1 MDNNNNP
8 QANLSKVIEKMAA
21 NSNFTKILLKYS
33 GWSPNSTLATTWQGQ
48 IDFAIAMRFR
58 LVQLIAVVFLFLD
71 SAFFFMQ
78 IKDNENYFTKITI
91 FLMELIASAVIFCGY
106 ELWYQKTRLMYQA
119 RKEIEPIFYKV
130 LTVTIETAIPFICI
144 LIQSL
149 HLQLEKAYAN
159 VSLIEHIP
167 FMLLSI
173 LYLRFWLCFYAALI
187 ASMGRILLL
196 LLILSFSEVDK
207 KLPDHAWGIAEIILS
222 GFIMGTIA
230 LLLRKM
236 IESAI
241 AVASEKTKLQDIFGR
256 FVSKDVADQIV
267 SKDLKMGG
275 DNINAS
281 VLFLDIRNFTHRS
294 STMTPEDAVA
304 FLNQLFNFTVA
315 EVEKAGGIV
324 NKFLGDGFMAVFG
337 APLSLPNSCNAAVI
351 CAIGIF
357 EKLQEFNTSRTGGIV
372 DLGIGIN
379 YGPMVAG
386 VMGTDTRKE
395 YTVIGD
401 IVNTASRIE
410 SLNKEFGTSLLI
422 SQSVYDNLD
431 ANLKEQFESMPPAMV
446 KGKAQP
452 ISIYKKI

>member
-1 MDNNNNP
+1 MSDINNP
-8 QANLSKVIEKMAA
+8 QANLSKVAENMAV
-21 NSNFTKILLKYS
+21 NSNFTKILLKFTR
-33 GWSPNSTLATTWQGQ
+33 WPPNPNFVTTWQER
-48 IDFAIAMRFR
+48 DFVVAMRFR

-78 IKDNENYFTKITI
+78 IKDNENSYTKITI
-91 FLMELIASAVIFCGY
+91 YMMELIASAVIFWGY
-106 ELWYQKTRLMYQA
+106 ELWYQKIRLTYQA
-119 RKEIEPIFYKV
+119 RKEIEPILYKV
-130 LTVTIETAIPFICI
+130 LTVTIETAIPFVCI

-149 HLQLEKAYAN
+149 HLPLEKAYTN
-159 VSLIEHIP
+159 VYLIEHVP

-187 ASMGRILLL
+187 ASAGRILLL
-196 LLILSFSEVDK
+196 LLILSVSEVDK
-207 KLPDHAWGIAEIILS
+207 HFLDESWGIAEILLS

-241 AVASEKTKLQDIFGR
+241 AVGFEKTKIQDIFGR

-267 SKDLKMGG
+267 SKDLKIGG
-275 DNINAS
+275 DNVNAS

-294 STMTPEDAVA
+294 STMAPEDAVA

-315 EVEKAGGIV
+315 EVEKAGGMV

-337 APLSLPNSCNAAVI
+337 APITLTNSCNASVL

-357 EKLQEFNTSRTGGIV
+357 EKLQLFNTTRTSEIV
-372 DLGIGIN
+372 SLGIGIN

-431 ANLKEQFESMPPAMV
+431 ANLKDQFESLPPTMV
-446 KGKAQP
+446 KGKDQP

>member
-21 NSNFTKILLKYS
+21 NSNFTKLLLKYS
-33 GWSPNSTLATTWQGQ
+33 GQSPNSSLATTWQGKDLVIQ
-48 IDFAIAMRFR
+48 MRFR

-71 SAFFFMQ
+71 TIFFFLEMR
-78 IKDNENYFTKITI
+78 KTENTNTKITTY
-91 FLMELIASAVIFCGY
+91 LLELTTSFVVFFGY
-106 ELWYQKTRLMYQA
+106 EIWYQKKRLMYQA
-119 RKEIEPIFYKV
+119 RKEIEPKFYKV
-130 LTVTIETAIPFICI
+130 LTITVEASIPFICI

-149 HLQLEKAYAN
+149 HLQLGKAYNN
-159 VSLIEHIP
+159 VYLIEHIP

-173 LYLRFWLCFYAALI
+173 LYLRFWLCFYASLI
-187 ASMGRILLL
+187 AILGRLLL
-196 LLILSFSEVDK
+196 LFIISFFTEVDK
-207 KLPDHAWGIAEIILS
+207 QLLNESWGLTEILLS

-236 IESAI
+236 IESAL
-241 AVASEKTKLQDIFGR
+241 AVASEKSRLHDIFGR

-267 SKDLKMGG
+267 SKDLKIGG
-275 DNINAS
+275 DNVNAS

-294 STMTPEDAVA
+294 STMTPEDAVT
-304 FLNQLFNFTVA
+304 FLNQVFNFTVA
-315 EVEKAGGIV
+315 EVEKAGGMV

-337 APLSLPNSCNAAVI
+337 APLSLPNSCNSAVI

-357 EKLQEFNTSRTGGIV
+357 EKLQLFNVSRIGENV
-372 DLGIGIN
+372 SLGIGIN

-386 VMGTDTRKE
+386 VMGTNTRKE

-431 ANLKEQFESMPPAMV
+431 AYLKEQFESLPPTMV
-446 KGKAQP
+446 KGKDQP

>member
-1 MDNNNNP
+1 MTDSNNP
-8 QANLSKVIEKMAA
+8 HSNLSKVIEKMAA
-21 NSNFTKILLKYS
+21 NSNLTKVLLKYS
-33 GWSPNSTLATTWQGQ
+33 GWNLNPTLATTWQGK
-48 IDFAIAMRFR
+48 DFVIAMRFR

-71 SAFFFMQ
+71 STFFFMQ
-78 IKDNENYFTKITI
+78 IKDNENSFTKITI
-91 FLMELIASAVIFCGY
+91 YLMELIASAVVFCGY
-106 ELWYQKTRLMYQA
+106 ELWYQKKRLMYQA

-130 LTVTIETAIPFICI
+130 LTVTIENAIPFVCI

-149 HLQLEKAYAN
+149 HLRLEIAYTN
-159 VSLIEHIP
+159 VYLIEHIP

-187 ASMGRILLL
+187 ASVGRIFLLI
-196 LLILSFSEVDK
+196 LILSFSEVDK
-207 KLPDHAWGIAEIILS
+207 QFLDESWGIAEILLS

-241 AVASEKTKLQDIFGR
+241 AVAFEKTKIQDIFGR

-267 SKDLKMGG
+267 SKDLKIGG
-275 DNINAS
+275 DNVNAS

-337 APLSLPNSCNAAVI
+337 APLSLPNSCNSAVI

-357 EKLQEFNTSRTGGIV
+357 EKLQLFNVSRTGENV
-372 DLGIGIN
+372 HLGIGIN

-386 VMGTDTRKE
+386 VMGTNTRKE

-446 KGKAQP
+446 KGKDQP

>member
-21 NSNFTKILLKYS
+21 NSNFTKLLLKYS
-33 GWSPNSTLATTWQGQ
+33 GQSPNSSLATTWQGKDLVIQ
-48 IDFAIAMRFR
+48 MRFR

-71 SAFFFMQ
+71 AIFFFLEMR
-78 IKDNENYFTKITI
+78 KTESTNTKITTYLLELTTSIGI
-91 FLMELIASAVIFCGY
+91 FFGY
-106 ELWYQKTRLMYQA
+106 EIWYQRKRLMYQA
-119 RKEIEPIFYKV
+119 RKEIEPNFYKV
-130 LTVTIETAIPFICI
+130 LTITVEASIPFVCI

-149 HLQLEKAYAN
+149 HLQLGKAYNN
-159 VSLIEHIP
+159 VYLIEHIP

-173 LYLRFWLCFYAALI
+173 LYLRFWLCFYASLI
-187 ASMGRILLL
+187 AILGRLLL
-196 LLILSFSEVDK
+196 LFIISFFTEVDK
-207 KLPDHAWGIAEIILS
+207 QLLNESWGLTEILLS

-236 IESAI
+236 IESAL
-241 AVASEKTKLQDIFGR
+241 AVASEKTRLHDIFGR

-267 SKDLKMGG
+267 SKDLKIGG
-275 DNINAS
+275 DNVNAS

-294 STMTPEDAVA
+294 STMAPEDAVA
-304 FLNQLFNFTVA
+304 FLNQVFNFTVA
-315 EVEKAGGIV
+315 EVEKAGGMV

-337 APLSLPNSCNAAVI
+337 APLSLPNSCNSAVI

-357 EKLQEFNTSRTGGIV
+357 EKLQLFNVSRLGENV
-372 DLGIGIN
+372 SLGIGIN

-386 VMGTDTRKE
+386 VMGTNTRKE

-431 ANLKEQFESMPPAMV
+431 ANLKDQFESMPPTMV
-446 KGKAQP
+446 KGKDQP

>member
-21 NSNFTKILLKYS
+21 NSNFTKLLLKYS
-33 GWSPNSTLATTWQGQ
+33 GQSPNSSLATTWQGKDLVIQ
-48 IDFAIAMRFR
+48 MRFR

-71 SAFFFMQ
+71 TIFFFLEMR
-78 IKDNENYFTKITI
+78 KTENTNTNITTY
-91 FLMELIASAVIFCGY
+91 LLELTTSIGVFFGY
-106 ELWYQKTRLMYQA
+106 EIWYQRKRLMYQA
-119 RKEIEPIFYKV
+119 RKEIEPKFYKV
-130 LTVTIETAIPFICI
+130 LTITVEASIPFICI

-149 HLQLEKAYAN
+149 HLQLGKAYNN
-159 VSLIEHIP
+159 VYLIEHIP

-173 LYLRFWLCFYAALI
+173 LYLRFWLCFYASLI
-187 ASMGRILLL
+187 AILGRLLL
-196 LLILSFSEVDK
+196 LFIISFFTEVDK
-207 KLPDHAWGIAEIILS
+207 QLLNESWGLTEILLS

-236 IESAI
+236 IESAL
-241 AVASEKTKLQDIFGR
+241 AVASEKSRLHDIFGR

-267 SKDLKMGG
+267 SKDLKIGG
-275 DNINAS
+275 DNVNAS

-294 STMTPEDAVA
+294 STMTPEDAVT
-304 FLNQLFNFTVA
+304 FLNQVFNFTVA
-315 EVEKAGGIV
+315 EVEKAGGMV

-337 APLSLPNSCNAAVI
+337 APLSLPNSCNSAVI

-357 EKLQEFNTSRTGGIV
+357 EKLQMFNVSRLGENV
-372 DLGIGIN
+372 HLGIGIN

-386 VMGTDTRKE
+386 VMGTNTRKE

-431 ANLKEQFESMPPAMV
+431 ANLKDQFESMPPTMV
-446 KGKAQP
+446 KGKDQP

>member
-1 MDNNNNP
+1 MKDINNP
-8 QANLSKVIEKMAA
+8 HSNLSKVIEKMAA

-33 GWSPNSTLATTWQGQ
+33 GWNLNPTFATTWKGK
-48 IDFAIAMRFR
+48 DYVIAMRFR

-71 SAFFFMQ
+71 STFFFMQ
-78 IKDNENYFTKITI
+78 IKDNENSYTKITI
-91 FLMELIASAVIFCGY
+91 YLVEMIAIALIFCGY
-106 ELWYQKTRLMYQA
+106 ELWYQKKRLMYQA
-119 RKEIEPIFYKV
+119 RKEIEPILYKV
-130 LTVTIETAIPFICI
+130 LTVTIETAIPFVCI

-149 HLQLEKAYAN
+149 HLQLEIAYN
-159 VSLIEHIP
+159 SVYLIEHIP

-207 KLPDHAWGIAEIILS
+207 HFLDESWGIAEILLS

-230 LLLRKM
+230 LLIRKM

-241 AVASEKTKLQDIFGR
+241 AVASEKTKLHDIFGR

-267 SKDLKMGG
+267 SKDLKIGG
-275 DNINAS
+275 DNVNAS

-304 FLNQLFNFTVA
+304 FLNQVFNFTVA
-315 EVEKAGGIV
+315 EVEKAGGMV

-337 APLSLPNSCNAAVI
+337 APLSLPNSCNSAVI

-357 EKLQEFNTSRTGGIV
+357 EKLQLFNVSRIGENV
-372 DLGIGIN
+372 HLGIGIN

-386 VMGTDTRKE
+386 VMGTNTRKE

-410 SLNKEFGTSLLI
+410 SLNKEFSTSLLI

-431 ANLKEQFESMPPAMV
+431 ANLKEQFESMPPTMV
-446 KGKAQP
+446 KGKDQP

>member
-21 NSNFTKILLKYS
+21 NSNFTKLLLKYS
-33 GWSPNSTLATTWQGQ
+33 GQSPNSSLATTWQGKDLVIQ
-48 IDFAIAMRFR
+48 MRFR

-71 SAFFFMQ
+71 TIFFFLEMR
-78 IKDNENYFTKITI
+78 KTENTNTNITTY
-91 FLMELIASAVIFCGY
+91 LLELTTSIGVFFGY
-106 ELWYQKTRLMYQA
+106 EIWYQRKRLMYQA
-119 RKEIEPIFYKV
+119 RKEIEPKFYKV
-130 LTVTIETAIPFICI
+130 LTITVEATIPFICI

-149 HLQLEKAYAN
+149 HLQLGEAYNN
-159 VSLIEHIP
+159 VYLIEHIP

-173 LYLRFWLCFYAALI
+173 LYLRFWLCFYASLI
-187 ASMGRILLL
+187 AILGRLLL
-196 LLILSFSEVDK
+196 LFIISFFTEVDK
-207 KLPDHAWGIAEIILS
+207 QLLNESWGLTEILLS

-236 IESAI
+236 IESAL
-241 AVASEKTKLQDIFGR
+241 AVASEKSRLHDIFGR

-267 SKDLKMGG
+267 SKDLKIGG
-275 DNINAS
+275 DNVNAS

-294 STMTPEDAVA
+294 STMTPEDAVT
-304 FLNQLFNFTVA
+304 FLNQVFNFTVA
-315 EVEKAGGIV
+315 EVEKAGGMV

-337 APLSLPNSCNAAVI
+337 APLSLPNSCNSAVI

-357 EKLQEFNTSRTGGIV
+357 EKLQLFNVSRLGENV
-372 DLGIGIN
+372 SLGIGIN

-386 VMGTDTRKE
+386 VMGTNTRKE

-410 SLNKEFGTSLLI
+410 SLNKEFSTSLLI

-431 ANLKEQFESMPPAMV
+431 ANLKDQFESMPPTMV
-446 KGKAQP
+446 KGKDQP

>member
-1 MDNNNNP
+1 MSNTNNP
-8 QANLSKVIEKMAA
+8 QSELSKVLEKMAV

-33 GWSPNSTLATTWQGQ
+33 RYNLKSTLATTWQGK
-48 IDFAIAMRFR
+48 DFVIAMRFR

-78 IKDNENYFTKITI
+78 IKDNENSYTKITI
-91 FLMELIASAVIFCGY
+91 YMMELIASAVIFWGY
-106 ELWYQKTRLMYQA
+106 ELWYQKKRLMYQA
-119 RKEIEPIFYKV
+119 RKEIEPILYKV
-130 LTVTIETAIPFICI
+130 LTVTIETAIPFVCI

-149 HLQLEKAYAN
+149 HLQLEKAYTN
-159 VSLIEHIP
+159 VYLIEHIP

-196 LLILSFSEVDK
+196 ILILSFSEVDK
-207 KLPDHAWGIAEIILS
+207 HFLDESWGIAEILLS

-241 AVASEKTKLQDIFGR
+241 AVASEKTRLHDIFGR

-275 DNINAS
+275 DNVNAS

-315 EVEKAGGIV
+315 EVEKSGGMV

-337 APLSLPNSCNAAVI
+337 APLSLPNSCNSAVI
-351 CAIGIF
+351 CAIGVF
-357 EKLQEFNTSRTGGIV
+357 EKLQLFNVSRLGENV
-372 DLGIGIN
+372 NLGIGIN

-386 VMGTDTRKE
+386 VMGTDSRKE

-431 ANLKEQFESMPPAMV
+431 ANLKEQFASLPPTMV
-446 KGKAQP
+446 KGKDQP

>member
-1 MDNNNNP
+1 MSDINNP
-8 QANLSKVIEKMAA
+8 QSNLSKVIGKIAS

-33 GWSPNSTLATTWQGQ
+33 GWAQNPNFATTWQEKE
-48 IDFAIAMRFR
+48 FVIAMRFR
-58 LVQLIAVVFLFLD
+58 LVQLIAVVILILD
-71 SAFFFMQ
+71 STFFFME
-78 IKDNENYFTKITI
+78 IKDNENFSTRSAMY
-91 FLMELIASAVIFCGY
+91 LMELIISIVVFWGY
-106 ELWYQKTRLMYQA
+106 ESWYQKKRLMYQA
-119 RKEIEPIFYKV
+119 RKEIEPDFYKV
-130 LTVTIETAIPFICI
+130 LTITIETSVPFICI
-144 LIQSL
+144 LIQSM
-149 HLQLEKAYAN
+149 HLPLEKAYTN
-159 VSLIEHIP
+159 VFLIEHVP

-187 ASMGRILLL
+187 ASAGRIIILLM
-196 LLILSFSEVDK
+196 ILYFEEVDK
-207 KLPDHAWGIAEIILS
+207 KLPDHLWGIAEIILS

-275 DNINAS
+275 DNVNAS

-315 EVEKAGGIV
+315 EVEKAGGMV

-337 APLSLPNSCNAAVI
+337 APLSLPNSCNSAVI
-351 CAIGIF
+351 CSIGIF
-357 EKLQEFNTSRTGGIV
+357 EKLQLFNTTRTGEIV
-372 DLGIGIN
+372 RLGIGIN

-431 ANLKEQFESMPPAMV
+431 ANLKDQFESLPPTMV
-446 KGKAQP
+446 KGKDQP

>member
-1 MDNNNNP
+1 MSNINNP
-8 QANLSKVIEKMAA
+8 HSNLSKVIEKMAA
-21 NSNFTKILLKYS
+21 NSNLTKILFKYS
-33 GWSPNSTLATTWQGQ
+33 GWNLNPTLATTWQGK
-48 IDFAIAMRFR
+48 DFVIAMRFR
-58 LVQLIAVVFLFLD
+58 LVQLIAVVFLLLD
-71 SAFFFMQ
+71 STFFFLEMR
-78 IKDNENYFTKITI
+78 KTENTNTNITTY
-91 FLMELIASAVIFCGY
+91 LLELTTSIGVFFGY
-106 ELWYQKTRLMYQA
+106 EIWYQRKRLMYQA
-119 RKEIEPIFYKV
+119 RKEIEPKFYKV
-130 LTVTIETAIPFICI
+130 LTITVEATIPFICI

-149 HLQLEKAYAN
+149 HLQLGEAYNN
-159 VSLIEHIP
+159 VYLIEHIP

-173 LYLRFWLCFYAALI
+173 LYLRFWLCFYASLI
-187 ASMGRILLL
+187 AILGRLLL
-196 LLILSFSEVDK
+196 LFIISFFTEVEKQLLNESWGLTEIL
-207 KLPDHAWGIAEIILS
+207 LS

-241 AVASEKTKLQDIFGR
+241 AVASEKTRLHDIFGR

-267 SKDLKMGG
+267 SKDLKIGG
-275 DNINAS
+275 DNVNAS

-304 FLNQLFNFTVA
+304 FLNQVFNFTVA
-315 EVEKAGGIV
+315 EVEKSGGMV

-337 APLSLPNSCNAAVI
+337 APLSLPNSCNASVL

-357 EKLQEFNTSRTGGIV
+357 EKLQLFNVSRLGENV
-372 DLGIGIN
+372 SLGIGIN

-386 VMGTDTRKE
+386 VMGTNTRKE

-410 SLNKEFGTSLLI
+410 SLNKEFSTSLLI

-431 ANLKEQFESMPPAMV
+431 ANLKDQFESMPPTMV
-446 KGKAQP
+446 KGKDQP

>member
-1 MDNNNNP
+1 M
-8 QANLSKVIEKMAA
+8 L
-21 NSNFTKILLKYS
+21 FKYS
-33 GWSPNSTLATTWQGQ
+33 GWDPNQTVEGDS
-48 IDFAIAMRFR
+48 FFIAMRFQLAL
-58 LVQLIAVVFLFLD
+58 LVAVVYLFLD
-71 SAFFFMQ
+71 STFFLMQ
-78 IKDNENYFTKITI
+78 MKDNGNSSFLITI
-91 FLMELIASAVIFCGY
+91 RVLELIAGIVLFFLY
-106 ELWYQKTRLMYQA
+106 ETWYQKIRLAYLA
-119 RKEIEPIFYKV
+119 RKEIEPNYYKV
-130 LTVTIETAIPFICI
+130 LTVTVGASIPFVCI

-149 HLQLEKAYAN
+149 HLSLEKAYTN

-167 FMLLSI
+167 FMLLSV

-187 ASMGRILLL
+187 ASLGRLLL
-196 LLILSFSEVDK
+196 LFLILSFSEVDK
-207 KLPDHAWGIAEIILS
+207 KLPDHAWGIAEILLS

-241 AVASEKTKLQDIFGR
+241 AVASEKSRLQDIFGR
-256 FVSKDVADQIV
+256 FVSKDVADQII

-281 VLFLDIRNFTHRS
+281 VLFLDVRNFTHRS
-294 STMTPEDAVA
+294 STMAPEDAVA
-304 FLNQLFNFTVA
+304 FLNLLFNFTVA
-315 EVEKAGGIV
+315 EVEKAGGMV

-337 APLSLPNSCNAAVI
+337 APITLTNSCNASVL
-351 CAIGIF
+351 CAIGVF
-357 EKLQEFNTSRTGGIV
+357 EKLQEFNTSRTGEIV
-372 DLGIGIN
+372 RLGIGIN

-386 VMGTDTRKE
+386 VMGTDSRKE

-431 ANLKEQFESMPPAMV
+431 AYLKEQFESMPPAMV
-446 KGKAQP
+446 KGKDQP

>member
-1 MDNNNNP
+1 MKDINNP
-8 QANLSKVIEKMAA
+8 HSNLSKVIEKMAA
-21 NSNFTKILLKYS
+21 NSNLTKILFKYS
-33 GWSPNSTLATTWQGQ
+33 GWNLNPTLATTWQGK
-48 IDFAIAMRFR
+48 DFVIAMRFR
-58 LVQLIAVVFLFLD
+58 LVQLIAVVFLLLD
-71 SAFFFMQ
+71 STFFFLEMR
-78 IKDNENYFTKITI
+78 KTENTNTNITTY
-91 FLMELIASAVIFCGY
+91 LLELTTSIGVFFGY
-106 ELWYQKTRLMYQA
+106 EIWYQRKRLMYQA
-119 RKEIEPIFYKV
+119 RKEIQPKFYKV
-130 LTVTIETAIPFICI
+130 LTITVEATIPFICI

-149 HLQLEKAYAN
+149 HLQLGEAYNN
-159 VSLIEHIP
+159 VYLIEHIP

-173 LYLRFWLCFYAALI
+173 LYLRFWLCFYASLI
-187 ASMGRILLL
+187 AILGRLLL
-196 LLILSFSEVDK
+196 LFIISFFTEVEKQLLNESWGLTEIL
-207 KLPDHAWGIAEIILS
+207 LS

-236 IESAI
+236 IESAL
-241 AVASEKTKLQDIFGR
+241 AVASEKSRLHDIFGR

-267 SKDLKMGG
+267 SKDLKIGG
-275 DNINAS
+275 DNVNAS

-304 FLNQLFNFTVA
+304 FLNQVFNFTVA
-315 EVEKAGGIV
+315 EVEKSGGMV

-337 APLSLPNSCNAAVI
+337 APLSLPNSCNASVL

-357 EKLQEFNTSRTGGIV
+357 EKLQLFNVSRLGENV
-372 DLGIGIN
+372 SLGIGIN

-386 VMGTDTRKE
+386 VMGTNTRKE

-410 SLNKEFGTSLLI
+410 SLNKEFSTSLLI

-431 ANLKEQFESMPPAMV
+431 ANLKDQFESMPPTMV
-446 KGKAQP
+446 KGKDQP

>member
-8 QANLSKVIEKMAA
+8 HSNLSKAVEKMTG
-21 NSNFTKILLKYS
+21 NSTFTKILLKYS
-33 GWSPNSTLATTWQGQ
+33 GWTPNSSLATTWQGK
-48 IDFAIAMRFR
+48 DFVIAMRFR
-58 LVQLIAVVFLFLD
+58 LVQLIAVVFLILD
-71 SAFFFMQ
+71 AIFFFVEM
-78 IKDNENYFTKITI
+78 KGTNNSSANITI
-91 FLMELIASAVIFCGY
+91 YLLELTLSIMFFFGY
-106 ELWYQKTRLMYQA
+106 EVWYQKKRLMYQA
-119 RKEIEPIFYKV
+119 LQEIEPDFYKV
-130 LTVTIETAIPFICI
+130 LTITVEACIPFVCI

-149 HLQLEKAYAN
+149 HLPLDKAYNN
-159 VSLIEHIP
+159 VYLIEHIP

-173 LYLRFWLCFYAALI
+173 LYLRFWLCFYASLI
-187 ASMGRILLL
+187 AILGRLLL
-196 LLILSFSEVDK
+196 LFIISFFTEVDK
-207 KLPDHAWGIAEIILS
+207 QLLNESWGLTEILLS

-236 IESAI
+236 IESAL
-241 AVASEKTKLQDIFGR
+241 AVASEKTRLHDIFGR

-267 SKDLKMGG
+267 SKDLKIGG
-275 DNINAS
+275 DNVNAS

-294 STMTPEDAVA
+294 STMAPEDAVA
-304 FLNQLFNFTVA
+304 FLNQVFNFTVA
-315 EVEKAGGIV
+315 EVEKAGGMV

-337 APLSLPNSCNAAVI
+337 APLSLPNSCNSAVI

-357 EKLQEFNTSRTGGIV
+357 EKLQMFNVSRLGENV
-372 DLGIGIN
+372 HLGIGIN

-386 VMGTDTRKE
+386 VMGTNTRKE

-431 ANLKEQFESMPPAMV
+431 ANLKDQFESMPPTMV
-446 KGKAQP
+446 KGKDQP

>member
-21 NSNFTKILLKYS
+21 NSNFTKLLLKYS
-33 GWSPNSTLATTWQGQ
+33 GQSPNSSLATTWQGKDLVIQ
-48 IDFAIAMRFR
+48 MRFR

-71 SAFFFMQ
+71 TIFFFLEMR
-78 IKDNENYFTKITI
+78 KTENTNTNITTY
-91 FLMELIASAVIFCGY
+91 LLELTTSIGVFFGY
-106 ELWYQKTRLMYQA
+106 EIWYQRKRLMYQA
-119 RKEIEPIFYKV
+119 RKEIEPKFYKV
-130 LTVTIETAIPFICI
+130 LTITVEATIPFICI

-149 HLQLEKAYAN
+149 HLQLGEAYNN
-159 VSLIEHIP
+159 VYLIEHIP

-173 LYLRFWLCFYAALI
+173 LYLRFWLCFYASLI
-187 ASMGRILLL
+187 AILGRLLL
-196 LLILSFSEVDK
+196 LFIISFFTEVDK
-207 KLPDHAWGIAEIILS
+207 QLLNESWGLTEILLS

-236 IESAI
+236 IESAL
-241 AVASEKTKLQDIFGR
+241 AVASEKSRLHDIFGR

-267 SKDLKMGG
+267 SKDLKIGG
-275 DNINAS
+275 DNVNAS

-294 STMTPEDAVA
+294 STMTPEDAVT
-304 FLNQLFNFTVA
+304 FLNQVFNFTVA
-315 EVEKAGGIV
+315 EVEKAGGMV

-337 APLSLPNSCNAAVI
+337 APLSLPNSCNSAVI

-357 EKLQEFNTSRTGGIV
+357 EKLQLFNVSRLGENV
-372 DLGIGIN
+372 SLGIGIN

-386 VMGTDTRKE
+386 VMGTNTRKE

-431 ANLKEQFESMPPAMV
+431 ANLKDQFESMPPTMV
-446 KGKAQP
+446 KGKDQP

>member
-1 MDNNNNP
+1 MKDINNP
-8 QANLSKVIEKMAA
+8 HSNLSKVIEKMAA
-21 NSNFTKILLKYS
+21 NSNLTKILFKYS
-33 GWSPNSTLATTWQGQ
+33 GWNLNPTLATTWQGK
-48 IDFAIAMRFR
+48 DFVIAMRFR
-58 LVQLIAVVFLFLD
+58 LVQLIAVVFLLLD
-71 SAFFFMQ
+71 STFFFLEMR
-78 IKDNENYFTKITI
+78 KTENTNTNITTY
-91 FLMELIASAVIFCGY
+91 LLELTTSIGVFFGY
-106 ELWYQKTRLMYQA
+106 EIWYQRKRLMYQA
-119 RKEIEPIFYKV
+119 RKEIEPKFYKV
-130 LTVTIETAIPFICI
+130 LTITVEATIPFICI

-149 HLQLEKAYAN
+149 HLQLGEAYNN
-159 VSLIEHIP
+159 VYLIEHIP

-173 LYLRFWLCFYAALI
+173 LYLRFWLCFYASLI
-187 ASMGRILLL
+187 AILGRLLL
-196 LLILSFSEVDK
+196 LFIISFFTEVEKQLLNESWGLTEIL
-207 KLPDHAWGIAEIILS
+207 LS

-241 AVASEKTKLQDIFGR
+241 AVASEKTKLHDIFGR

-267 SKDLKMGG
+267 SKDLKIGG
-275 DNINAS
+275 DNVNAS

-304 FLNQLFNFTVA
+304 FLNQVFNFTVA
-315 EVEKAGGIV
+315 EVEKSGGMV

-337 APLSLPNSCNAAVI
+337 APLSLPNSCNASVL

-357 EKLQEFNTSRTGGIV
+357 EKLQLFNVSRLGENV
-372 DLGIGIN
+372 SLGIGIN

-386 VMGTDTRKE
+386 VMGTNTRKE

-410 SLNKEFGTSLLI
+410 SLNKEFSTSLLI

-431 ANLKEQFESMPPAMV
+431 ANLKDQFESMPPTMV
-446 KGKAQP
+446 KGKDQP

>member
-1 MDNNNNP
+1 MSNINNP

-357 EKLQEFNTSRTGGIV
+357 EKLQLFNVSRLGENV
-372 DLGIGIN
+372 SLGIGIN

-386 VMGTDTRKE
+386 VMGTNTRKE

>member
-1 MDNNNNP
+1 MSNINNP

-431 ANLKEQFESMPPAMV
+431 ANLKEQFESMPPTMV
-446 KGKAQP
+446 KGKDQP

>member
-21 NSNFTKILLKYS
+21 NSNFTKLLLKYS
-33 GWSPNSTLATTWQGQ
+33 GQSPNSSLATTWQGKDLVIQ
-48 IDFAIAMRFR
+48 MRFR

-71 SAFFFMQ
+71 TIFFFLEMR
-78 IKDNENYFTKITI
+78 KTENTNTKITTY
-91 FLMELIASAVIFCGY
+91 LLELTTSFVVFFGY
-106 ELWYQKTRLMYQA
+106 EIWYQKKRLMYQA
-119 RKEIEPIFYKV
+119 RKEIEPKFYKV
-130 LTVTIETAIPFICI
+130 LTITVEASIPFICI

-149 HLQLEKAYAN
+149 HLQLGKAYNN
-159 VSLIEHIP
+159 VYLIEHIP

-173 LYLRFWLCFYAALI
+173 LYLRFWLCFYASLI
-187 ASMGRILLL
+187 AILGRLLL
-196 LLILSFSEVDK
+196 LFIISFFTEVDK
-207 KLPDHAWGIAEIILS
+207 QLLNESWGLTEILLS

-236 IESAI
+236 IESAL
-241 AVASEKTKLQDIFGR
+241 AVASEKSRLHDIFGR

-267 SKDLKMGG
+267 SKDLKIGG
-275 DNINAS
+275 DNVNAS

-294 STMTPEDAVA
+294 STMTPEDAVT
-304 FLNQLFNFTVA
+304 FLNQVFNFTVA
-315 EVEKAGGIV
+315 EVEKAGGMV

-337 APLSLPNSCNAAVI
+337 APLSLPNSCNSAVI

-357 EKLQEFNTSRTGGIV
+357 EKLQMFNVSRLGENV
-372 DLGIGIN
+372 HLGIGIN

-386 VMGTDTRKE
+386 VMGTNTRKE

-431 ANLKEQFESMPPAMV
+431 ANLKDQFESMPPTMV
-446 KGKAQP
+446 KGKDQP

>member
-1 MDNNNNP
+1 MTDINNP
-8 QANLSKVIEKMAA
+8 QSNLSKVIEKMAA
-21 NSNFTKILLKYS
+21 NSNFTKILFKYS
-33 GWSPNSTLATTWQGQ
+33 GWAANPTLGATWQGK
-48 IDFAIAMRFR
+48 DFVIAMRYR
-58 LVQLIAVVFLFLD
+58 LVQLIAVVILILD
-71 SAFFFMQ
+71 STFFFMQ
-78 IKDNENYFTKITI
+78 IKDNENSSTRTAIY
-91 FLMELIASAVIFCGY
+91 LMELITSIVIFWGY
-106 ELWYQKTRLMYQA
+106 ELWYQKKRIMYQA
-119 RKEIEPIFYKV
+119 RKEIEPIFFKV
-130 LTVTIETAIPFICI
+130 LTITIETSIPFICI

-149 HLQLEKAYAN
+149 HLPLEKSYTN
-159 VSLIEHIP
+159 VSLIEHVP

-187 ASMGRILLL
+187 ASAGRIIILLM
-196 LLILSFSEVDK
+196 ILSFGEVDK
-207 KLPDHAWGIAEIILS
+207 KLPDHLWGVAEIILS

-275 DNINAS
+275 DNVNAS

-315 EVEKAGGIV
+315 EVEKAGGMV

-337 APLSLPNSCNAAVI
+337 APLSLPNSCNSAVI

-357 EKLQEFNTSRTGGIV
+357 EKLQLFNVSRTGEIV
-372 DLGIGIN
+372 KLGIGIN

-386 VMGTDTRKE
+386 VMGTDSRKE

-446 KGKAQP
+446 KGKDQP

>member
-1 MDNNNNP
+1 MSNINNP
-8 QANLSKVIEKMAA
+8 HSNLSKVIEKMAA

-33 GWSPNSTLATTWQGQ
+33 GWNLNPTLATTWQGK
-48 IDFAIAMRFR
+48 DFVIAMRFR

-71 SAFFFMQ
+71 STFFFMQ
-78 IKDNENYFTKITI
+78 IKDNENSFTKITI
-91 FLMELIASAVIFCGY
+91 YLMELIASAVVFCGY
-106 ELWYQKTRLMYQA
+106 ELWYQKKRLMYQA

-130 LTVTIETAIPFICI
+130 LTVTIENAIPFVCI

-149 HLQLEKAYAN
+149 HLRLEIAYTN
-159 VSLIEHIP
+159 VYLIEHIP

-196 LLILSFSEVDK
+196 ILILSFSEVDK
-207 KLPDHAWGIAEIILS
+207 QFLDESWGIAEILLS
-222 GFIMGTIA
+222 GFIMGIIA

-241 AVASEKTKLQDIFGR
+241 AVASEKTKLHDIFGR

-267 SKDLKMGG
+267 SKDLKIGG
-275 DNINAS
+275 DNVNAS
-281 VLFLDIRNFTHRS
+281 VLFVDIRNFTHRS

-304 FLNQLFNFTVA
+304 FLNQVFNFTVA
-315 EVEKAGGIV
+315 EVEKAGGMV

-337 APLSLPNSCNAAVI
+337 APLSLPNSCNSAVI

-357 EKLQEFNTSRTGGIV
+357 EKLQMFNVSRLGENV
-372 DLGIGIN
+372 HLGIGIN

-386 VMGTDTRKE
+386 VMGTNTRKE

-446 KGKAQP
+446 KGKDQP

>member
-21 NSNFTKILLKYS
+21 NSNFTKLLLKYS
-33 GWSPNSTLATTWQGQ
+33 GQSPNSSLATTWQGKDLVIQ
-48 IDFAIAMRFR
+48 MRFR

-71 SAFFFMQ
+71 TIFFFLEMR
-78 IKDNENYFTKITI
+78 KTENTNTNITTY
-91 FLMELIASAVIFCGY
+91 LLELTTSIGVFFGY
-106 ELWYQKTRLMYQA
+106 EIWYQRKRLMYQA
-119 RKEIEPIFYKV
+119 RKEIEPKFYKV
-130 LTVTIETAIPFICI
+130 LTITVEATIPFICI

-149 HLQLEKAYAN
+149 HLQLGEAYNN
-159 VSLIEHIP
+159 VYLIEHIP

-173 LYLRFWLCFYAALI
+173 LYLRFWLCFYASLI
-187 ASMGRILLL
+187 AILGRLLL
-196 LLILSFSEVDK
+196 LFIISFFTEVDK
-207 KLPDHAWGIAEIILS
+207 QLLNESWGLTEILLS

-236 IESAI
+236 IESAL
-241 AVASEKTKLQDIFGR
+241 AVASEKSRLHDIFGR

-267 SKDLKMGG
+267 SKDLKIGG
-275 DNINAS
+275 DNVNAS

-294 STMTPEDAVA
+294 STMTPEDAVT
-304 FLNQLFNFTVA
+304 FLNQVFNFTVA
-315 EVEKAGGIV
+315 EVEKAGGMV

-337 APLSLPNSCNAAVI
+337 APLSLPNSCNSAVI

-357 EKLQEFNTSRTGGIV
+357 EKLQMFNVSRLGENV
-372 DLGIGIN
+372 HLGIGIN

-386 VMGTDTRKE
+386 VMGTNTRKE

-431 ANLKEQFESMPPAMV
+431 ANLKEQFESMPPTMV
-446 KGKAQP
+446 KGKDQP

>member
-1 MDNNNNP
+1 MNNNNNP
-8 QANLSKVIEKMAA
+8 HSNLSKVIEKMAA
-21 NSNFTKILLKYS
+21 NSNLTKILFKYS
-33 GWSPNSTLATTWQGQ
+33 GWNLNPTLATTWQGK
-48 IDFAIAMRFR
+48 DFVIAMRFR
-58 LVQLIAVVFLFLD
+58 LVQLIAVVFLLLD
-71 SAFFFMQ
+71 STFFFLEMR
-78 IKDNENYFTKITI
+78 KTENTNTNITTY
-91 FLMELIASAVIFCGY
+91 LLELTTSIGVFFGY
-106 ELWYQKTRLMYQA
+106 EIWYQRKRLMYQA
-119 RKEIEPIFYKV
+119 RKEIEPKFYKV
-130 LTVTIETAIPFICI
+130 LTITVEATIPFICI

-149 HLQLEKAYAN
+149 HLQLGEAYNN
-159 VSLIEHIP
+159 VYLIEHIP

-173 LYLRFWLCFYAALI
+173 LYLRFWLCFYASLI
-187 ASMGRILLL
+187 AILGRLLL
-196 LLILSFSEVDK
+196 LFIISFFTEVEKQLLNESWGLTEIL
-207 KLPDHAWGIAEIILS
+207 LS

-241 AVASEKTKLQDIFGR
+241 AVASEKTRLHDIFGR

-267 SKDLKMGG
+267 SKDLKIGG
-275 DNINAS
+275 DNVNAS

-304 FLNQLFNFTVA
+304 FLNQVFNFTVA
-315 EVEKAGGIV
+315 EVEKSGGMV

-337 APLSLPNSCNAAVI
+337 APLSLPNSCNASVL

-357 EKLQEFNTSRTGGIV
+357 EKLQLFNVSRLGENV
-372 DLGIGIN
+372 SLGIGIN

-386 VMGTDTRKE
+386 VMGTNTRKE

-410 SLNKEFGTSLLI
+410 SLNKEFSTSLLI

-431 ANLKEQFESMPPAMV
+431 ANLKDQFESMPPTMV
-446 KGKAQP
+446 KGKDQP

>member
-21 NSNFTKILLKYS
+21 NSNFTKLLLKYS
-33 GWSPNSTLATTWQGQ
+33 GQSPNSSLATTWQGKDLVIQ
-48 IDFAIAMRFR
+48 MRFR

-71 SAFFFMQ
+71 TIFFFLEMR
-78 IKDNENYFTKITI
+78 KTENTNTNITTY
-91 FLMELIASAVIFCGY
+91 LLELTTSIGVFFGY
-106 ELWYQKTRLMYQA
+106 EIWYQRKRLMYQA
-119 RKEIEPIFYKV
+119 RKEIEPKFYKV
-130 LTVTIETAIPFICI
+130 LTITVEATIPFICI

-149 HLQLEKAYAN
+149 HLQLGEAYNN
-159 VSLIEHIP
+159 VYLIEHIP

-173 LYLRFWLCFYAALI
+173 LYLRFWLCFYASLI
-187 ASMGRILLL
+187 AILGRLLL
-196 LLILSFSEVDK
+196 LFIISFFTEVDK
-207 KLPDHAWGIAEIILS
+207 QLLNESWGLTEILLS

-236 IESAI
+236 IESAL
-241 AVASEKTKLQDIFGR
+241 AVASEKSRLHDIFGR

-267 SKDLKMGG
+267 SKDLKIGG
-275 DNINAS
+275 DNVNAS

-294 STMTPEDAVA
+294 STMTPEDAVT
-304 FLNQLFNFTVA
+304 FLNQVFNFTVA
-315 EVEKAGGIV
+315 EVEKAGGMV

-337 APLSLPNSCNAAVI
+337 APLSLPNSCNSAVI

-357 EKLQEFNTSRTGGIV
+357 EKLQMFNVSRLGENV
-372 DLGIGIN
+372 HLGIGIN

-386 VMGTDTRKE
+386 VMGTNTRKE

-431 ANLKEQFESMPPAMV
+431 AYLKEQFESMPPTMV
-446 KGKAQP
+446 KGKDQP

>member
-1 MDNNNNP
+1 MTDIRNTKSN
-8 QANLSKVIEKMAA
+8 ASKAIEKMAK
-21 NSNFTKILLKYS
+21 NSNFTKLLLKVS
-33 GWSPNSTLATTWQGQ
+33 GKSPNSSLATTWEGK
-48 IDFAIAMRFR
+48 DFVIAMRFR
-58 LVQLIAVVFLFLD
+58 LVQLIAVVFLLLD
-71 SAFFFMQ
+71 ATFFFLEM
-78 IKDNENYFTKITI
+78 KKVESTNTTITTY
-91 FLMELIASAVIFCGY
+91 LLELTTSSVIFFGY
-106 ELWYQKTRLMYQA
+106 EIWYQKKRLMYQA
-119 RKEIEPIFYKV
+119 RKEIEPNFYKV
-130 LTVTIETAIPFICI
+130 LTITVETSIPFVCI

-149 HLQLEKAYAN
+149 HLQLDKAYNN
-159 VSLIEHIP
+159 VYLIEHIP

-187 ASMGRILLL
+187 AVSGRLLF
-196 LLILSFSEVDK
+196 LLIILIFTEVDK
-207 KLPDHAWGIAEIILS
+207 QFLNESWGLTEILLS

-236 IESAI
+236 IESAL
-241 AVASEKTKLQDIFGR
+241 AVASEKTKLHDIFGR

-267 SKDLKMGG
+267 SKDLKIGG

-281 VLFLDIRNFTHRS
+281 VFFLDIRNFTQRS
-294 STMTPEDAVA
+294 STMAPEEAVA

-315 EVEKAGGIV
+315 EVEQAGGIV

-337 APLSLPNSCNAAVI
+337 APLTLPNSCNSAVI
-351 CAIGIF
+351 CATGIF
-357 EKLQEFNTSRTGGIV
+357 EKLQLFNVSRIGENV
-372 DLGIGIN
+372 QLGIGIN

-401 IVNTASRIE
+401 VVNTASRIE

-431 ANLKEQFESMPPAMV
+431 AYLKDQFTSLPPTMV
-446 KGKAQP
+446 KGKDQP

>member
-21 NSNFTKILLKYS
+21 NSNFTKLLLKYS
-33 GWSPNSTLATTWQGQ
+33 GQSPNSSLATTWQGKDLVIQ
-48 IDFAIAMRFR
+48 MRFR

-71 SAFFFMQ
+71 TIFFFLEMR
-78 IKDNENYFTKITI
+78 KTENTNTNITTY
-91 FLMELIASAVIFCGY
+91 LLELTTSIGVFFGY
-106 ELWYQKTRLMYQA
+106 EIWYQRKRLMYQA
-119 RKEIEPIFYKV
+119 RKEIEPKFYKV
-130 LTVTIETAIPFICI
+130 LTITVEATIPFICI

-149 HLQLEKAYAN
+149 HLQLGEAYNN
-159 VSLIEHIP
+159 VYLIEHIP

-173 LYLRFWLCFYAALI
+173 LYLRFWLCFYASLI
-187 ASMGRILLL
+187 AILGRLLL
-196 LLILSFSEVDK
+196 LFIISFFTEVEKQLLNESWGLTEIL
-207 KLPDHAWGIAEIILS
+207 LS

-236 IESAI
+236 IESAL
-241 AVASEKTKLQDIFGR
+241 AVASEKSRLHDIFGR

-267 SKDLKMGG
+267 SKDLKIGG
-275 DNINAS
+275 DNVNAS

-294 STMTPEDAVA
+294 STMTPEDAVT
-304 FLNQLFNFTVA
+304 FLNQVFNFTVA
-315 EVEKAGGIV
+315 EVEKAGGMV

-337 APLSLPNSCNAAVI
+337 APLSLPNSCNSAVI

-357 EKLQEFNTSRTGGIV
+357 EKLQMFNVSRLGENV
-372 DLGIGIN
+372 HLGIGIN

-386 VMGTDTRKE
+386 VMGTNTRKE

-431 ANLKEQFESMPPAMV
+431 ANLKEQFESMPPTMV
-446 KGKAQP
+446 KGKDQP

>member
-1 MDNNNNP
+1 
-8 QANLSKVIEKMAA
+8 MAA
-21 NSNFTKILLKYS
+21 NSNLTKVLLKYS
-33 GWSPNSTLATTWQGQ
+33 GWNLNPTLATTWQGK
-48 IDFAIAMRFR
+48 DFVIAMRFR

-71 SAFFFMQ
+71 STFFFMQ
-78 IKDNENYFTKITI
+78 IKDNENSFTKITI
-91 FLMELIASAVIFCGY
+91 YLMELIASAVVFCGY
-106 ELWYQKTRLMYQA
+106 ELWYQKKRLMYQA

-130 LTVTIETAIPFICI
+130 LTVTIENAIPFVCI

-149 HLQLEKAYAN
+149 HLRLEIAYTN
-159 VSLIEHIP
+159 VYLIEHIP

-187 ASMGRILLL
+187 ASVGRIILLV
-196 LLILSFSEVDK
+196 LILSFSEVDK
-207 KLPDHAWGIAEIILS
+207 QFLDESWGIAEILLS

-241 AVASEKTKLQDIFGR
+241 AVAFEKTKIQDIFGR

-267 SKDLKMGG
+267 SKDLKIGG
-275 DNINAS
+275 DNVNAS

-337 APLSLPNSCNAAVI
+337 APLSLPNSCNSAVI

-357 EKLQEFNTSRTGGIV
+357 EKLQLFNVSRTGENV
-372 DLGIGIN
+372 HLGIGIN

-386 VMGTDTRKE
+386 VMGTNTRKE

-431 ANLKEQFESMPPAMV
+431 ANLKEQFESLPPTMV
-446 KGKAQP
+446 KGKDQP

>member
-21 NSNFTKILLKYS
+21 NSNFTKLLLKYS
-33 GWSPNSTLATTWQGQ
+33 GQSPNSSLATTWQGKDLVIQ
-48 IDFAIAMRFR
+48 MRFR

-71 SAFFFMQ
+71 TIFFFLEMR
-78 IKDNENYFTKITI
+78 KTENTNTKITTY
-91 FLMELIASAVIFCGY
+91 LLELTTSFVVFFGY
-106 ELWYQKTRLMYQA
+106 EIWYQKKRLMYQA
-119 RKEIEPIFYKV
+119 RKEIEPKFYKV
-130 LTVTIETAIPFICI
+130 LTITVEASIPFICI

-149 HLQLEKAYAN
+149 HLQLGKAYNN
-159 VSLIEHIP
+159 VYLIEHIP

-173 LYLRFWLCFYAALI
+173 LYLRFWLCFYASLI
-187 ASMGRILLL
+187 AILGRLLL
-196 LLILSFSEVDK
+196 LFIISFFTEVDK
-207 KLPDHAWGIAEIILS
+207 QLLNESWGLTEILLS

-236 IESAI
+236 IESAL
-241 AVASEKTKLQDIFGR
+241 AVASEKSRLHDIFGR

-267 SKDLKMGG
+267 SKDLKIGG
-275 DNINAS
+275 DNVNAS

-294 STMTPEDAVA
+294 STMTPEDAVT
-304 FLNQLFNFTVA
+304 FLNQVFNFTVA
-315 EVEKAGGIV
+315 EVEKAGGMV

-337 APLSLPNSCNAAVI
+337 APLSLPNSCNSAVI

-357 EKLQEFNTSRTGGIV
+357 EKLQMFNVSRLGENV
-372 DLGIGIN
+372 HLGIGIN

-386 VMGTDTRKE
+386 VMGTNTRKE

-431 ANLKEQFESMPPAMV
+431 ANLKEQFESMPPTMV
-446 KGKAQP
+446 KGKDQP

>member
-1 MDNNNNP
+1 MSNINNP
-8 QANLSKVIEKMAA
+8 QSELSKALEKMAA

-33 GWSPNSTLATTWQGQ
+33 GWNLNPKLATTWQGK
-48 IDFAIAMRFR
+48 DFVIAMRFR
-58 LVQLIAVVFLFLD
+58 LVQLIAIVFLLLD
-71 SAFFFMQ
+71 STFFFMQ
-78 IKDNENYFTKITI
+78 IKDNENSYTKITI
-91 FLMELIASAVIFCGY
+91 YLMELIASALIFCGY
-106 ELWYQKTRLMYQA
+106 ELWYQKKRLMYQA
-119 RKEIEPIFYKV
+119 RKEIEPIIYKV
-130 LTVTIETAIPFICI
+130 LTVTIENAIPFACI

-149 HLQLEKAYAN
+149 HLPLEIAYTN
-159 VSLIEHIP
+159 VYLIEHIP

-196 LLILSFSEVDK
+196 ILILTFCEVDK
-207 KLPDHAWGIAEIILS
+207 QFLEESWGIAEILLS

-241 AVASEKTKLQDIFGR
+241 AVAFEKTKIQDIFGR

-267 SKDLKMGG
+267 SKDLKIGG
-275 DNINAS
+275 DNVNAS

-304 FLNQLFNFTVA
+304 FLNQVFNFTVA

-337 APLSLPNSCNAAVI
+337 APLSLPNSCNSAVI

-357 EKLQEFNTSRTGGIV
+357 EKLQLFNVSRLGENV
-372 DLGIGIN
+372 SLGIGIN

-386 VMGTDTRKE
+386 VMGTNTRKE

-410 SLNKEFGTSLLI
+410 SLNKEFSTSLLI

-431 ANLKEQFESMPPAMV
+431 ANLKDQFESMPPTMV
-446 KGKAQP
+446 KGKDQP

>member
-1 MDNNNNP
+1 MSNNNNP

-21 NSNFTKILLKYS
+21 NSNFTKLLLKYS
-33 GWSPNSTLATTWQGQ
+33 GQSPNSSLATTWQGKDLVIQ
-48 IDFAIAMRFR
+48 MRFR

-71 SAFFFMQ
+71 TIFFFLEMR
-78 IKDNENYFTKITI
+78 KTENTNTNITTY
-91 FLMELIASAVIFCGY
+91 LLELTTSIGVFFGY
-106 ELWYQKTRLMYQA
+106 EIWYQRKRLMYQA
-119 RKEIEPIFYKV
+119 RKEIEPKFYKV
-130 LTVTIETAIPFICI
+130 LTITVEATIPFICI

-149 HLQLEKAYAN
+149 HLQLGEAYNN
-159 VSLIEHIP
+159 VYLIEHIP

-173 LYLRFWLCFYAALI
+173 LYLRFWLCFYASLI
-187 ASMGRILLL
+187 AILGRLLL
-196 LLILSFSEVDK
+196 LFIISFFTEVEKQLLNESWGLTEIL
-207 KLPDHAWGIAEIILS
+207 LS

-241 AVASEKTKLQDIFGR
+241 AVASEKTRLHDIFGR

-267 SKDLKMGG
+267 SKDLKIGG
-275 DNINAS
+275 DNVNAS

-304 FLNQLFNFTVA
+304 FLNQVFNFTVA
-315 EVEKAGGIV
+315 EVEKSGGMV

-337 APLSLPNSCNAAVI
+337 APLSLPNSCNASVL

-357 EKLQEFNTSRTGGIV
+357 EKLQLFNVSRLGENV
-372 DLGIGIN
+372 SLGIGIN

-386 VMGTDTRKE
+386 VMGTNTRKE

-410 SLNKEFGTSLLI
+410 SLNKEFSTSLLI

-431 ANLKEQFESMPPAMV
+431 ANLKDQFESMPPTMV
-446 KGKAQP
+446 KGKDQP

>member
-1 MDNNNNP
+1 MTDINNP
-8 QANLSKVIEKMAA
+8 HSNLSKVIEKMAA

-33 GWSPNSTLATTWQGQ
+33 GWNLNPTLATTWQGK
-48 IDFAIAMRFR
+48 DFVIAMRFR

-71 SAFFFMQ
+71 STFFFMQ
-78 IKDNENYFTKITI
+78 IKDNENSFTKITI
-91 FLMELIASAVIFCGY
+91 YLVELIASALVFCGY
-106 ELWYQKTRLMYQA
+106 ELWYQKKRLMYQA

-130 LTVTIETAIPFICI
+130 LTVTIENSIPFVCI

-149 HLQLEKAYAN
+149 HLRLEIAYTN
-159 VSLIEHIP
+159 VYLIEHIP

-196 LLILSFSEVDK
+196 ILILSFSEVDK
-207 KLPDHAWGIAEIILS
+207 QFLDESWGIAEILLS
-222 GFIMGTIA
+222 GFIMGIIA

-241 AVASEKTKLQDIFGR
+241 AVASEKTKLHDIFGR

-267 SKDLKMGG
+267 SKDLKIGG
-275 DNINAS
+275 DNVNAS

-337 APLSLPNSCNAAVI
+337 APLSLPNSCNSAVI

-357 EKLQEFNTSRTGGIV
+357 EKLQLFNVSRTGENV
-372 DLGIGIN
+372 HLGIGIN

-386 VMGTDTRKE
+386 VMGTNTRKE

-431 ANLKEQFESMPPAMV
+431 ANLKEQFESLPPTMV
-446 KGKAQP
+446 KGKDQP

>member
-1 MDNNNNP
+1 
-8 QANLSKVIEKMAA
+8 MAA
-21 NSNFTKILLKYS
+21 NSNLTKVLLKYS
-33 GWSPNSTLATTWQGQ
+33 GWNLNPTLATTWQGK
-48 IDFAIAMRFR
+48 DFVIAMRFR

-71 SAFFFMQ
+71 STFFFMQ
-78 IKDNENYFTKITI
+78 IKDNENSFTKITI
-91 FLMELIASAVIFCGY
+91 YLMELIASAVVFCGY
-106 ELWYQKTRLMYQA
+106 ELWYQKKRLMYQA

-130 LTVTIETAIPFICI
+130 LTVTIENAIPFVCI

-149 HLQLEKAYAN
+149 HLRLEIAYTN
-159 VSLIEHIP
+159 VYLIEHIP

-187 ASMGRILLL
+187 ASVGRIFLLI
-196 LLILSFSEVDK
+196 LILSFSEVDK
-207 KLPDHAWGIAEIILS
+207 QFLDESWGIAEILLS

-241 AVASEKTKLQDIFGR
+241 AVAFEKTKIQDIFGR

-267 SKDLKMGG
+267 SKDLKIGG
-275 DNINAS
+275 DNVNAS

-337 APLSLPNSCNAAVI
+337 APLSLPNSCNSAVI

-357 EKLQEFNTSRTGGIV
+357 EKLQLFNVSRTGENV
-372 DLGIGIN
+372 HLGIGIN

-386 VMGTDTRKE
+386 VMGTNTRKE

-446 KGKAQP
+446 KGKDQP

>member
-1 MDNNNNP
+1 MANINNP
-8 QANLSKVIEKMAA
+8 PK
-21 NSNFTKILLKYS
+21 NSSFTRMLFKYS
-33 GWSPNSTLATTWQGQ
+33 GWDPNQTVEGDS
-48 IDFAIAMRFR
+48 FFIAMRFQLAL
-58 LVQLIAVVFLFLD
+58 LVAVVYLFLD
-71 SAFFFMQ
+71 STFFLMQ
-78 IKDNENYFTKITI
+78 MKDNGNSSFLITI
-91 FLMELIASAVIFCGY
+91 RVLELIAGIVLFFLY
-106 ELWYQKTRLMYQA
+106 ETWYQKIRLAYLA
-119 RKEIEPIFYKV
+119 RKEIEPNYYKV
-130 LTVTIETAIPFICI
+130 LTVTVGASIPFVCI

-149 HLQLEKAYAN
+149 HLSLEKAYTN

-167 FMLLSI
+167 FMLLSV

-187 ASMGRILLL
+187 ASLGRLLL
-196 LLILSFSEVDK
+196 LFLILSFSEVDK
-207 KLPDHAWGIAEIILS
+207 KLPDHAWGIAEILLS

-241 AVASEKTKLQDIFGR
+241 AVASEKSRLQDIFGR
-256 FVSKDVADQIV
+256 FVSKDVADQII

-281 VLFLDIRNFTHRS
+281 VLFLDVRNFTHRS
-294 STMTPEDAVA
+294 STMAPEDAVA
-304 FLNQLFNFTVA
+304 FLNLLFNFTVA
-315 EVEKAGGIV
+315 EVEKAGGMV

-337 APLSLPNSCNAAVI
+337 APITLTNSCNASVL
-351 CAIGIF
+351 CAIGVF
-357 EKLQEFNTSRTGGIV
+357 EKLQEFNTSRTGEIV
-372 DLGIGIN
+372 KLGIGIN
-379 YGPMVAG
+379 FGPMVAG

-431 ANLKEQFESMPPAMV
+431 ANLKEQFASLPPTMV
-446 KGKAQP
+446 KGKDQP

>member
-21 NSNFTKILLKYS
+21 NSNFTKLLLKYS
-33 GWSPNSTLATTWQGQ
+33 GQSPNSSLATTWQGKDLVIQ
-48 IDFAIAMRFR
+48 MRFR

-71 SAFFFMQ
+71 AIFFFLEMR
-78 IKDNENYFTKITI
+78 KTENTNTKITTY
-91 FLMELIASAVIFCGY
+91 LLELTTSFVVFFGY
-106 ELWYQKTRLMYQA
+106 EIWYQKKRLMYQA
-119 RKEIEPIFYKV
+119 RKEIEPKFYKV
-130 LTVTIETAIPFICI
+130 LTITVEASIPFICI

-149 HLQLEKAYAN
+149 HLQLGKAYNN
-159 VSLIEHIP
+159 VYLIEHIP

-173 LYLRFWLCFYAALI
+173 LYLRFWLCFYASLI
-187 ASMGRILLL
+187 AILGRLLL
-196 LLILSFSEVDK
+196 LFIISFFTEVDK
-207 KLPDHAWGIAEIILS
+207 QLLNESWGLTEILLS

-236 IESAI
+236 IESAL
-241 AVASEKTKLQDIFGR
+241 AVASEKSRLHDIFGR

-267 SKDLKMGG
+267 SKDLKIGG
-275 DNINAS
+275 DNVNAS

-294 STMTPEDAVA
+294 STMTPEDAVT
-304 FLNQLFNFTVA
+304 FLNQVFNFTVA
-315 EVEKAGGIV
+315 EVEKAGGMV

-337 APLSLPNSCNAAVI
+337 APLSLPNSCNSAVI

-357 EKLQEFNTSRTGGIV
+357 EKLQMFNVSRLGENV
-372 DLGIGIN
+372 HLGIGIN

-386 VMGTDTRKE
+386 VMGTNTRKE

-431 ANLKEQFESMPPAMV
+431 ANLKEQFESMPPTMV
-446 KGKAQP
+446 KGKDQP